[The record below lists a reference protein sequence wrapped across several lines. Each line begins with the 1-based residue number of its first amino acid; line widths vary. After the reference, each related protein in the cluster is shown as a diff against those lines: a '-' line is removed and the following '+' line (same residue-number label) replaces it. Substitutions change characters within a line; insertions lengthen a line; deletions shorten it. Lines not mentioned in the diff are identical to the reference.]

1 MSDISEHSSRKK
13 TRFAWSGAT
22 ALLLATLICL
32 LTACMALA
40 DGRYSSL
47 VTSVKPAVG
56 GVQVSV
62 LGSDNQMR
70 LANRSTVPVTVFGY
84 QGDAVGR
91 VLPDGTVQV
100 NRASP
105 SYWINQERMGGTA
118 IPSDAS
124 VKAAP
129 RWTTVNRTGVLM
141 WHDHR
146 MHWMGASPP
155 PIVKDSGKRT
165 RIFNYSVP
173 ITVGSTPGRV
183 TGTLWWV
190 GDGGGAPGW
199 AIPALVILVIAGG
212 LLVLLVRRRRA
223 AEEQSR

>member
-1 MSDISEHSSRKK
+1 MGVAGSCTAKV
-13 TRFAWSGAT
+13 TGAAT
-22 ALLLATLICL
+22 AVLV
-32 LTACMALA
+32 ACVLCAVTPGQAAA
-40 DGRYSSL
+40 DARYSSV
-47 VTSVKPAVG
+47 VTSVTPPVKG
-56 GVQVSV
+56 LKLTV
-62 LGSDNQMR
+62 LGSDNFMSLQNSSGS
-70 LANRSTVPVTVFGY
+70 AITVTGY
-84 QGDAVGR
+84 DGEPMGR
-91 VLPDGTVQV
+91 ILPDGSVQV
-100 NRASP
+100 NLKSP
-105 SYWINQERMGGTA
+105 SYWLDQERMGTA
-118 IPSDAS
+118 PVPARANA
-124 VKAAP
+124 KAAP
-129 RWTTVNRTGVLM
+129 QWKTVDKTGVLI